1 MNAMRA
7 FFAKFQKDERGV
19 TAIEYGLIAIAMAAL
34 LTTVF
39 ASNGTIINNLKKG
52 YEAIGTSLSTTTDS
66 IGTDG
71 KFTNNSGSSAGN
83 SDSPAT

>member
-39 ASNGTIINNLKKG
+39 TSSNSIPNRLQSAFSTVSKNINTVSTSQSASN
-52 YEAIGTSLSTTTDS
+52 ST
-66 IGTDG
+66 
-71 KFTNNSGSSAGN
+71 FGN
-83 SDSPAT
+83 Q

>member
-34 LTTVF
+34 LTVVFTKKDGLTNQLKNSFDTV
-39 ASNGTIINNLKKG
+39 K
-52 YEAIGTSLSTTTDS
+52 TS
-66 IGTDG
+66 I
-71 KFTNNSGSSAGN
+71 SSAN
-83 SDSPAT
+83 STEYK

>member
-34 LTTVF
+34 ITAIFANLITT
-39 ASNGTIINNLKKG
+39 I
-52 YEAIGTSLSTTTDS
+52 
-66 IGTDG
+66 
-71 KFTNNSGSSAGN
+71 
-83 SDSPAT
+83 